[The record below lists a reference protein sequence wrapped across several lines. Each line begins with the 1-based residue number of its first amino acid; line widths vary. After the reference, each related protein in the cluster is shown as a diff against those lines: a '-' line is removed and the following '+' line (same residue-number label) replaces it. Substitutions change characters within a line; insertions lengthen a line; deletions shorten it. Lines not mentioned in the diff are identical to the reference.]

1 MKEQELRE
9 RYRKELA
16 EAIKH
21 IETPQTNTVTLN
33 QALLEKQDITPEG
46 EELIQELHGRKIVV
60 YETIEATDDPTELE
74 ILADLIT
81 QIEFALQRAW
91 GFPQSVAY
99 HRFWKTPK
107 CSCPQMD
114 NEERYGR
121 TKQFIIASSC
131 RLHGDNTGFL
141 SFMES
146 Q

>member
-16 EAIKH
+16 EATKH
-21 IETPQTNTVTLN
+21 NTTQSNTVILN
-33 QALLEKQDITPEG
+33 QALLEKQGITPEG
-46 EELIQELHGRKIVV
+46 EELIQELHGRKVAA
-60 YETIEATDDPTELE
+60 YETIMATDDPNELE
-74 ILADLIT
+74 MLTDLIT

-99 HRFWKTPK
+99 HRFWETPK

-114 NEERYGR
+114 NEERYG
-121 TKQFIIASSC
+121 TKQFIIALDC